1 MRVIVKISG
10 EVLKEDN
17 NICDSMLKKVLDD
30 VRLLKNNNYDVI
42 LVVGGGNFWR
52 GRNNLDID
60 STISDQIGMLAT
72 IMNSLAINNYLNN
85 NGIISNVFSAF
96 EVDGIVKKY
105 NEYDVL
111 KALRKNKVIVLGG
124 GLGIPNFSTDM
135 VTIEKAIQLK
145 ADMIIMAK
153 NIDGI
158 YDKDPKLEGAVKKDE
173 ITHQELLINQINVGI
188 EKQGVMDFEALATLA
203 KHRIPLYLYSAKD
216 KEGLQSIIDGKNKGT
231 TVITR

>member
-1 MRVIVKISG
+1 MRVVVKISG

-17 NICDSMLKKVLDD
+17 NICDSMLKKILDD
-30 VRLLKNNNYDVI
+30 VKLLKQNNYDAI

-60 STISDQIGMLAT
+60 SIISDQIGMLAT

-96 EVDGIVKKY
+96 EVDGITKKY
-105 NEYDVL
+105 NEYDVN
-111 KALRKNKVIVLGG
+111 KALKKNKVIVLGG

-135 VTIEKAIQLK
+135 VTIEKAVQLK

-158 YDKDPKLEGAVKKDE
+158 YDKDPKENDAKKISE
-173 ITHQELLINQINVGI
+173 ITHEQVLLNQIKVGI
-188 EKQGVMDFEALATLA
+188 DKQGVMDFEALATLA
-203 KHRIPLYLYSAKD
+203 KHKIPLYLYSAKD
-216 KEGLQSIIDGKNKGT
+216 KDGLKAIINKENRGT
-231 TVITR
+231 LVITR